1 MIIIIIFLL
10 LTIIEFVIITM
21 KWNEISDVHTI
32 GKIASQVIGF
42 EEKYN
47 SIVFKIVKFLH
58 SIKPFL
64 WLVTIIILFIN
75 LLAAVALSTIYY
87 LIKFFI

>member
-10 LTIIEFVIITM
+10 LTIIEFIIIAM

-32 GKIASQVIGF
+32 GKITSQVIGF

-47 SIVFKIVKFLH
+47 SIVLRIVKFLH

-64 WLVTIIILFIN
+64 WVVTIIILFVN
-75 LLAAVALSTIYY
+75 LLAAFALSTIYY